1 MKILLLLICF
11 TGLIY
16 SHELEMSDSTV
27 VEPVIEIS
35 FGSSL
40 LYLEQDILTDGVV
53 DSERLPVASVVF
65 LAEWLFAKNWSL
77 PLAINIPTEPSRL
90 FKDSVMTEAHV
101 ASTVGAGVT
110 WVPFQFKPFA
120 RAQLNLQ
127 IGALIF
133 MDINPRDERAFYLL
147 PLSRIHIE
155 TPSGFTLYFGGTYIP
170 THPIFAITYG
180 VGQRF

>member
-1 MKILLLLICF
+1 MKLLLLLICF
-11 TGLIY
+11 ASLIY
-16 SHELEMSDSTV
+16 SQESEERDSAI

-40 LYLEQDILTDGVV
+40 LYLEQDFLTDGVV

-65 LAEWLFAKNWSL
+65 LAEWLFSKKWSV
-77 PLAINIPTEPSRL
+77 PFAINIPTEPSRL

-101 ASTVGAGVT
+101 ASTIGTGVT
-110 WVPFQFKPFA
+110 WVPLQCKPFA

-127 IGALIF
+127 IGAMIF
-133 MDINPRDERAFYLL
+133 MDINPKDERTFYPL

-155 TPSGFTLYFGGTYIP
+155 TPSGFTLYFGGSYIP